1 MVLEGIFLNKLEFI
15 LVVYTTSVNRS
26 ILYCMSSQKV
36 PIYEQVKA
44 FICTKIKNGEWV
56 AGDSVPSE
64 SALMHQF
71 GISRMTVNRALR
83 ELMTEGVVRRVQG
96 SGTFVAEIDQ
106 VSSKLEIRDIQEE
119 IEERGHVHGTEV
131 IFVGT
136 IKANKALSQCF
147 NLPSKSLLF
156 HTIMVHLENGLPL
169 QFEDR
174 FVNPALAPDY
184 LSVDFSKTTPTRHLL
199 DVVPVT
205 SAAYSIEAAM
215 PSEIEA
221 RHLKIKTSQACLV
234 MVRTTVSSNQ
244 VASLARLIYPA
255 SRYSFKGA
263 FQ

>member
-1 MVLEGIFLNKLEFI
+1 MHLENTPL
-15 LVVYTTSVNRS
+15 
-26 ILYCMSSQKV
+26 
-36 PIYEQVKA
+36 YEQVKG
-44 FICTKIKNGEWV
+44 FVRTKIKNGKWV

-71 GISRMTVNRALR
+71 GVSRMTINRALR
-83 ELMTEGVVRRVQG
+83 ELMAAGVVRRVQG
-96 SGTFVAEIDQ
+96 SGTFVAEIDH

-119 IEERGHVHGTEV
+119 IEERGHVHGTR
-131 IFVGT
+131 IILIGKT
-136 IKANKALSQCF
+136 KASRALSTCF
-147 NLPSKSLLF
+147 NLPDKSLLF
-156 HTIMVHLENGLPL
+156 HTVMVHLENGVPL

-174 FVNPALAPDY
+174 YVNPKVAPDY

-205 SAAYSIEAAM
+205 NAAYSIEAVL
-215 PSEIEA
+215 PSAIEA
-221 RHLKIKTSQACLV
+221 RHLKIKISQPCLV
-234 MVRTTVSSNQ
+234 MVRTTVSSNH